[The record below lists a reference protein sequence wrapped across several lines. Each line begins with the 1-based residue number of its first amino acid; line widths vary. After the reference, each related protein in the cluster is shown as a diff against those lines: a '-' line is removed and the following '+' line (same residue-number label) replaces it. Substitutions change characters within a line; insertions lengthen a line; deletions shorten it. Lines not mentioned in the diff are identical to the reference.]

1 MKKLGLLIIFTFILS
16 PVTHAQYEEVI
27 DVSDALQNALD
38 VRTSAVKIVKDYLYK
53 GLKVNYVF
61 KENDENLSKG
71 ETSMLKLEIYAHEH
85 PSLISQVNKVKQQ
98 WKKLRVLAI
107 HQPKK
112 EKMNLL
118 VDKLNQLLTATNTL
132 IEEIKK
138 TDDIKI
144 INYQHASN
152 EMEVLAQQLAF
163 LYALKVAGL
172 GRGDIT
178 GEIEQKRLYFQKN
191 LDATFF
197 SGENTLEITEALKSI
212 QADWEMVKKSVN
224 NIEDNKFLN
233 TIYILMNKISKEA
246 KKAALLY
253 QEKAKNELKEKQR

>member
-1 MKKLGLLIIFTFILS
+1 MKKIVLLSLFSLIITS
-16 PVTHAQYEEVI
+16 HARAQYEEVI

-38 VRTSAVKIVKDYLYK
+38 VRTSAVKIVKNYLYK
-53 GLKVNYVF
+53 GLKVNYVV
-61 KENDENLSKG
+61 KENDDNLSAG
-71 ETSMLKLEIYAHEH
+71 ETSMLKLEIYAYEH
-85 PSLISQVNKVKQQ
+85 PELAPEVNQVKQQ

-118 VDKLNQLLTATNTL
+118 LTKLKQLLDTTHSL
-132 IEEIKK
+132 IEKIKK

-144 INYQHASN
+144 IEYQHASN

-163 LYALKVAGL
+163 LYAMKAAGL
-172 GRGDIT
+172 GNADLDFDIK
-178 GEIEQKRLYFQKN
+178 QLRLDFQKN

-197 SGENTLEITEALKSI
+197 SGENNVAITEALKSI
-212 QADWEMVKKSVN
+212 QADWEMVKKTVSDTKN
-224 NIEDNKFLN
+224 SKFLN

-253 QEKAKNELKEKQR
+253 QDKAKKELKTK